1 MYRNS
6 SIITENPIPF
16 PPAPEGPPQNFHGVA
31 TSSRSLQLLWSPP
44 LTSQQNG
51 IVRSYTV
58 NVTEVETGHQLSF
71 TVMNTTIH
79 LMDRHPHYNYVCT
92 VAAYTVGIGP
102 PAMIRILTL
111 EDGELLQ
118 LLAPPLQIYSLSFS
132 LCLSPS
138 LSLFSLS
145 YSLSLSLTFPA
156 PSGAPTGLNVTHPL
170 PTSAELSWIPLPPD
184 QHNGIIT
191 GYTVKVVGPDSAT
204 PRLIPVPDASATSV
218 VVSGLRPFTAYTFS
232 VSAMTAAGTGP
243 AADITSTTPQGGQS
257 L

>member
-31 TSSRSLQLLWSPP
+31 TSSRSLQLFWSPP

-118 LLAPPLQIYSLSFS
+118 LLASPP
-132 LCLSPS
+132 PN
-138 LSLFSLS
+138 LFSLFL
-145 YSLSLSLTFPA
+145 SLSLSLSFSFFSLLLPLSLTHI
-156 PSGAPTGLNVTHPL
+156 PSSFRCPHWSKCHPS
-170 PTSAELSWIPLPPD
+170 TSNLGRALLDPSIP
-184 QHNGIIT
+184 
-191 GYTVKVVGPDSAT
+191 
-204 PRLIPVPDASATSV
+204 
-218 VVSGLRPFTAYTFS
+218 
-232 VSAMTAAGTGP
+232 
-243 AADITSTTPQGGQS
+243 
-257 L
+257 